1 MADSMK
7 KYNQVI
13 DKVGRKGK
21 LIIISAPSGAGKSTV
36 IQKLLKKS
44 KNIVFSVSYATR
56 DIRPGERDGED
67 YHFIKRE
74 TFDKMVKQGEFLEW
88 AVVYKNYYGTSKD
101 DTRELLERGVDVLLD
116 IDVQGA
122 RRVSKGPF
130 ECVKI
135 FILPPSREALVQRLK
150 KRGGLGEEQMK
161 LRLKGAVKE
170 LKRAT
175 EYDYIIL
182 NDNVKMTVKSLESI
196 ILSEKHKMVYNKNLL
211 RRVIDSFGNG
221 E

>member
-1 MADSMK
+1 MVEK
-7 KYNQVI
+7 I
-13 DKVGRKGK
+13 GRKGK

-36 IQKLLKKS
+36 IPKLLKKS
-44 KNIVFSVSYATR
+44 KNIVFSVSYTTR
-56 DIRPGERDGED
+56 DIRAGERDGAD
-67 YHFIKRE
+67 YHFITRE
-74 TFDKMVKQGEFLEW
+74 TFDKMVKQGKFLEW
-88 AVVYKNYYGTSKD
+88 AIVHKNYYGTSKD

-122 RRVSKGPF
+122 RQVSKGPF

-135 FILPPSREALVQRLK
+135 FILPPDREALVQRLK

-161 LRLKGAVKE
+161 VRLKGALRE
-170 LKRAT
+170 LKRAA

-182 NDNVKMTVKSLESI
+182 NDNVIMTVESLENI
-196 ILSEKHKMVYNKNLL
+196 ILSEKMKMKYNKILL
-211 RRVIDSFGNG
+211 RQVIDSFSNG

>member
-1 MADSMK
+1 MK
-7 KYNQVI
+7 KDNQVVEKI
-13 DKVGRKGK
+13 GRKGK

-36 IQKLLKKS
+36 IPKLLKKS
-44 KNIVFSVSYATR
+44 KNIVFSVSYTTR
-56 DIRPGERDGED
+56 DIRAGERDGAD
-67 YHFIKRE
+67 YHFITRE
-74 TFDKMVKQGEFLEW
+74 TFDKMVKQGKFLEW
-88 AVVYKNYYGTSKD
+88 AIVHKNYYGTSKD

-122 RRVSKGPF
+122 RQVSKGPF

-135 FILPPSREALVQRLK
+135 FILPPDREALVQRLK

-161 LRLKGAVKE
+161 VRLKGALRE
-170 LKRAT
+170 LKRAA

-182 NDNVKMTVKSLESI
+182 NDNVIMTVESLENI
-196 ILSEKHKMVYNKNLL
+196 ILSEKMKMKYNKILL
-211 RRVIDSFGNG
+211 RQVIDSFSNG